1 MTFILGR
8 DPVSKVRRPPPR
20 MPYWI
25 AILLAAI
32 CLAVG
37 IVLGVLLS

>member
-8 DPVSKVRRPPPR
+8 QPIDAVRRPPPR

-25 AILLAAI
+25 AVLLAAI

-37 IVLGVLLS
+37 IALGALLS